1 MSTLN
6 QGTIIVNNEVVL
18 IKPNSLT
25 FTNGTGEA
33 MVRAQQ
39 AGGGAI
45 ETVSSVNGETMIS
58 TVKFDLLNTISS
70 SDLVD
75 AWSLNKIR
83 SERFVIQFIY
93 NEKTYTVTNA
103 ILTNNV
109 EYQDSNDGSM
119 SCEFAGD
126 AMVSI

>member
-1 MSTLN
+1 MFTLN
-6 QGTIIVNNEVVL
+6 QGTIVVNNEVVL